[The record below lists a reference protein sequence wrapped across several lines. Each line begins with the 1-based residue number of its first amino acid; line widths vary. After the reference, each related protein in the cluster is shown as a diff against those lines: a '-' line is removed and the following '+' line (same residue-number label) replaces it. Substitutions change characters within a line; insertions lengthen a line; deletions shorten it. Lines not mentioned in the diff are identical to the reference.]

1 MTRTP
6 LRTALVVSAL
16 AVGLSAC
23 QSPSPRP
30 SASPAA
36 VSSASTA
43 SGTTASGTTASGTT
57 ASGTTAS
64 GTTGGAVYVTGAKAG
79 DDPCARVVSA
89 IGYLGLSL
97 LPAGQEEAQHWDG
110 DVRGRF
116 GYLRGALAMYGPH
129 LPASAPVA
137 TVDGLAETL
146 SRADTAGSRR
156 TELLRR
162 YRKASAAVLSA
173 CGRS

>member
-23 QSPSPRP
+23 QSPSPE
-30 SASPAA
+30 PANPAGGVSSA
-36 VSSASTA
+36 VSSTVSSTVSSMGAA
-43 SGTTASGTTASGTT
+43 SGK
-57 ASGTTAS
+57 
-64 GTTGGAVYVTGAKAG
+64 TGGAVYVTGAKAG

-97 LPAGQEEAQHWDG
+97 LPPGQEKAQHWDG

-116 GYLRGALAMYGPH
+116 GYLRGTLEMYGPR
-129 LPASAPVA
+129 LPASASAAV
-137 TVDGLAETL
+137 TTIDGLAETL
-146 SRADTAGSRR
+146 SRADTAGSLRPD
-156 TELLRR
+156 LLRR

-173 CGRS
+173 CGRT

>member
-1 MTRTP
+1 MSRMTRTP

-43 SGTTASGTTASGTT
+43 SGTTS
-57 ASGTTAS
+57 
-64 GTTGGAVYVTGAKAG
+64 GAVYVTGAKAG

>member
-6 LRTALVVSAL
+6 LRTALVASAL

-23 QSPSPRP
+23 QSPSPEP
-30 SASPAA
+30 DASPGAV
-36 VSSASTA
+36 VSSINTA
-43 SGTTASGTTASGTT
+43 YGKTS
-57 ASGTTAS
+57 
-64 GTTGGAVYVTGAKAG
+64 GAVYVTGAKAG

-97 LPAGQEEAQHWDG
+97 LPAGQEDAQHWDG

-116 GYLRGALAMYGPH
+116 GYLRGTLAMYGPH
-129 LPASAPVA
+129 LPASASAAV
-137 TVDGLAETL
+137 TTIDGLAETL
-146 SRADTAGSRR
+146 SRAGTAGSLR
-156 TELLRR
+156 TDLLRR
-162 YRKASAAVLSA
+162 YRKASAAVLTA

>member
-1 MTRTP
+1 MSRMTRIP
-6 LRTALVVSAL
+6 LRTALVVSAV

-23 QSPSPRP
+23 QSPPSEPRAL
-30 SASPAA
+30 SGA
-36 VSSASTA
+36 VSSTGTA
-43 SGTTASGTTASGTT
+43 SGKTS
-57 ASGTTAS
+57 
-64 GTTGGAVYVTGAKAG
+64 GAVYVTGAKTG

-116 GYLRGALAMYGPH
+116 GYLRGTLAMYGPH
-129 LPASAPVA
+129 LPASASAAVA

-146 SRADTAGSRR
+146 SRADTADSRR
-156 TELLRR
+156 TDLLRR
-162 YRKASAAVLSA
+162 YRKASAAVLTA

>member
-6 LRTALVVSAL
+6 LRMALVVSAL

-23 QSPSPRP
+23 QSPSPEP
-30 SASPAA
+30 EAS
-36 VSSASTA
+36 SSTA
-43 SGTTASGTTASGTT
+43 SSTVSSTVSSLGTASGKTS
-57 ASGTTAS
+57 
-64 GTTGGAVYVTGAKAG
+64 GAVYVTGAKAG

-116 GYLRGALAMYGPH
+116 GYLRGTLAMYGPH
-129 LPASAPVA
+129 LPAPASAAVA

-156 TELLRR
+156 ADLLRR
-162 YRKASAAVLSA
+162 YRKASAAVLTA

>member
-6 LRTALVVSAL
+6 LRAALVVPAL
-16 AVGLSAC
+16 AIGLSAC
-23 QSPSPRP
+23 QSPSPDP
-30 SASPAA
+30 TTSAGAVSSTVSSA
-36 VSSASTA
+36 VSSAGAA
-43 SGTTASGTTASGTT
+43 SGKTS
-57 ASGTTAS
+57 
-64 GTTGGAVYVTGAKAG
+64 GAVYVTGAKAG

-116 GYLRGALAMYGPH
+116 GYLRGTLEMYGPR
-129 LPASAPVA
+129 LPASASAAVA
-137 TVDGLAETL
+137 TIDGVAETL

-156 TELLRR
+156 PDLLRR
-162 YRKASAAVLSA
+162 YRKASAAVLTA

>member
-1 MTRTP
+1 MFGMTRIP

-16 AVGLSAC
+16 AVGLAAC
-23 QSPSPRP
+23 QSASSEPG
-30 SASPAA
+30 ASPDS
-36 VSSASTA
+36 VSSLGTA
-43 SGTTASGTTASGTT
+43 SGKTT
-57 ASGTTAS
+57 
-64 GTTGGAVYVTGAKAG
+64 GAVYVTGAKAD

-116 GYLRGALAMYGPH
+116 GYLRGTLAMYGPH
-129 LPASAPVA
+129 LPASASASVSAIDGVA
-137 TVDGLAETL
+137 ATL
-146 SRADTAGSRR
+146 SRADTAGSER
-156 TELLRR
+156 TDLLRR
-162 YRKASAAVLSA
+162 YRKASAAVLTA

>member
-6 LRTALVVSAL
+6 LRTALVASAL

-23 QSPSPRP
+23 QSPSPEP
-30 SASPAA
+30 DASPGAV
-36 VSSASTA
+36 VSSMSTVYGKT
-43 SGTTASGTTASGTT
+43 S
-57 ASGTTAS
+57 
-64 GTTGGAVYVTGAKAG
+64 GAVYVTGAKAG

-97 LPAGQEEAQHWDG
+97 LPAGQEDAQHWDG

-116 GYLRGALAMYGPH
+116 GYLRGTLSMYGPH
-129 LPASAPVA
+129 LPASASAAV
-137 TVDGLAETL
+137 TTIDGLAETL
-146 SRADTAGSRR
+146 SRAGTAGSLR
-156 TELLRR
+156 TDLLRR
-162 YRKASAAVLSA
+162 YRKASAAVLTA

>member
-6 LRTALVVSAL
+6 LRAALVVSAL
-16 AVGLSAC
+16 AIGLSAC
-23 QSPSPRP
+23 QSPSPE
-30 SASPAA
+30 
-36 VSSASTA
+36 STA
-43 SGTTASGTTASGTT
+43 SAGAASSAAPATGAASGKTS
-57 ASGTTAS
+57 
-64 GTTGGAVYVTGAKAG
+64 GAVYVTGAKAG
-79 DDPCARVVSA
+79 DDACARVVSA

-116 GYLRGALAMYGPH
+116 GYLRGTLEMYGPH
-129 LPASAPVA
+129 LPASASAAVA
-137 TVDGLAETL
+137 TIDGLAQTL

-156 TELLRR
+156 PDLLHR
-162 YRKASAAVLSA
+162 YRKASAAVLTA

>member
-30 SASPAA
+30 SASPPA
-36 VSSASTA
+36 VS

-57 ASGTTAS
+57 S
-64 GTTGGAVYVTGAKAG
+64 GAVYVTGAKAG

-146 SRADTAGSRR
+146 SRAGTAGSRR
-156 TELLRR
+156 TDLLRR

>member
-57 ASGTTAS
+57 ASGTTS
-64 GTTGGAVYVTGAKAG
+64 GAVYVTGAKAG

-89 IGYLGLSL
+89 IGYLELSL
-97 LPAGQEEAQHWDG
+97 LPAGQEDTQHWDG

>member
-23 QSPSPRP
+23 QSPSPEP
-30 SASPAA
+30 EASSGA
-36 VSSASTA
+36 VSSTASSMGTA
-43 SGTTASGTTASGTT
+43 SGKTS
-57 ASGTTAS
+57 
-64 GTTGGAVYVTGAKAG
+64 GAVYVTGAKAG

-116 GYLRGALAMYGPH
+116 GYLRGTLAMYGPH
-129 LPASAPVA
+129 LPASASAAVA

-146 SRADTAGSRR
+146 SRADTADSRR
-156 TELLRR
+156 TDLLRR
-162 YRKASAAVLSA
+162 YRKASAAVLTA

>member
-6 LRTALVVSAL
+6 LRTALVASAL

-23 QSPSPRP
+23 QSPSPEP
-30 SASPAA
+30 DASPGAA
-36 VSSASTA
+36 VSSMSTA
-43 SGTTASGTTASGTT
+43 YGKTS
-57 ASGTTAS
+57 
-64 GTTGGAVYVTGAKAG
+64 GAVYVTGAKAG

-97 LPAGQEEAQHWDG
+97 LPAGQEDAQHWDG

-116 GYLRGALAMYGPH
+116 GYLRGTLAMYGPH
-129 LPASAPVA
+129 LPASASAAV
-137 TVDGLAETL
+137 TTIDGLAETL
-146 SRADTAGSRR
+146 SRAGTAGSRR
-156 TELLRR
+156 TDLLRR
-162 YRKASAAVLSA
+162 YRKASAAVLTA